1 MVLSPCGQSLRNF
14 SLRLHR
20 PTHRNQ
26 YHCCGSTFPIFCTC
40 AMHHPDP
47 TFPFLSGRRLRA
59 ALLCAGLC
67 LGLLGASGTAHSAE
81 RKKTDRAASAAAA
94 GPEAKKKGSVKVK
107 HQRSPSE
114 ESTAERERR
123 LYRECRGRPNAGAC
137 LGYAHGRP

>member
-1 MVLSPCGQSLRNF
+1 
-14 SLRLHR
+14 
-20 PTHRNQ
+20 
-26 YHCCGSTFPIFCTC
+26 
-40 AMHHPDP
+40 MHHPDSNISL
-47 TFPFLSGRRLRA
+47 LSGHRVRA

-67 LGLLGASGTAHSAE
+67 LGLLGASGAAHSAE
-81 RKKTDRAASAAAA
+81 RKKTDRVASAAAA
-94 GPEAKKKGSVKVK
+94 GPETKKKGSFKIK